1 MISHFCLVSSQSK
14 REARHPPPPSLDKD
28 VFGFLQALLSCVQS
42 CLGKRRGLHR
52 RKCRLAAASIDSRQ
66 DACWHFWAGGF
77 DGDGQGCECAFAGV
91 CGTRVGCFGGGGSVT
106 TRVVVFQT
114 GLSSSS
120 GTAVLERFAL
130 VLESAVK

>member
-1 MISHFCLVSSQSK
+1 MGMGRGASVH
-14 REARHPPPPSLDKD
+14 
-28 VFGFLQALLSCVQS
+28 LQ
-42 CLGKRRGLHR
+42 
-52 RKCRLAAASIDSRQ
+52 
-66 DACWHFWAGGF
+66 
-77 DGDGQGCECAFAGV
+77 V

>member
-1 MISHFCLVSSQSK
+1 M
-14 REARHPPPPSLDKD
+14 
-28 VFGFLQALLSCVQS
+28 
-42 CLGKRRGLHR
+42 HR